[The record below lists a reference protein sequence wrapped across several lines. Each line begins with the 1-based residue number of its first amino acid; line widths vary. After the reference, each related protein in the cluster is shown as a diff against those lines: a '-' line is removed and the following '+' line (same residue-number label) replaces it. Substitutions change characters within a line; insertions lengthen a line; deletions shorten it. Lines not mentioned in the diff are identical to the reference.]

1 MKTINKKNFENI
13 CKEVRLNT
21 LDSIYKAGSGHSGP
35 SLSIIELLVFIFFS
49 LKKKNERFVL
59 SKGHAV
65 PALYAIFASLGLI
78 NKNELKT
85 LRLIDSRLQGHP
97 DRTKL
102 KFLDAGT
109 GALGQG
115 LSISIGYALGLILQ
129 KKKLNSYCLIGDGEI
144 QEGQIWEAAMYAG
157 TRNISNLCV
166 ILDNNKFQ
174 NETLTKETLD
184 IYPIKEK
191 FKSFNWNV
199 IEINGHNFTQIRNA
213 FNNFFLEKKKP
224 TIIIAD
230 TIKGKGI
237 SFMENNEKWHA
248 KKINKDD
255 YEIIKKELK

>member
-109 GALGQG
+109 GALG
-115 LSISIGYALGLILQ
+115 
-129 KKKLNSYCLIGDGEI
+129 
-144 QEGQIWEAAMYAG
+144 
-157 TRNISNLCV
+157 
-166 ILDNNKFQ
+166 
-174 NETLTKETLD
+174 
-184 IYPIKEK
+184 
-191 FKSFNWNV
+191 
-199 IEINGHNFTQIRNA
+199 
-213 FNNFFLEKKKP
+213 
-224 TIIIAD
+224 
-230 TIKGKGI
+230 
-237 SFMENNEKWHA
+237 
-248 KKINKDD
+248 
-255 YEIIKKELK
+255 